1 MLYLGADHGGFEL
14 KESIKKY
21 LDEKGIEYED
31 CGTYSADSVDY
42 ALIAKKT
49 CDKIVAGEGN
59 KGILVCLGCETDF
72 VSRNSDFH
80 GGKQGKRYQS
90 RLLLGLFQR
99 KIYKTSQ

>member
-59 KGILVCLGCETDF
+59 KGIQMCFAWAAELSAQVLHSSL
-72 VSRNSDFH
+72 SRCS
-80 GGKQGKRYQS
+80 
-90 RLLLGLFQR
+90 
-99 KIYKTSQ
+99 